1 MNAAVRSTRQ
11 AEVDARL
18 RTRIERLQRLMEAGL
33 HLDIGADGEGGGAA
47 RPVCFPPAP
56 VAPLARKPLQGP
68 QAAHLGAAWAN
79 DPHKP
84 LLPFAGYPNAAI
96 AHAVTECIGLNLLG
110 AGEETRDN
118 VLRELQAKLSETGR
132 YTYVCLTD
140 STDFAYF
147 IQRGITF
154 EYIGY
159 LDRIG
164 DPAWRRYFE
173 LNVALIRKKYGLAE
187 LVPAGD
193 PRYVA

>member
-18 RTRIERLQRLMEAGL
+18 RTRIERLQRLIEAGL
-33 HLDIGADGEGGGAA
+33 HLDIGEAGSAEAR

-56 VAPLARKPLQGP
+56 VPPLATGPLKGP
-68 QAAHLGAAWAN
+68 RAAHVGESWTA
-79 DPHKP
+79 DQHKP
-84 LLPFAGYPNAAI
+84 LLPFPGYPNAAI
-96 AHAVTECIGLNLLG
+96 AHAVTDCIGLNLLG
-110 AGEETRDN
+110 ASEETRDN

-147 IQRGITF
+147 IQRGVTF
-154 EYIGY
+154 EYFGY

-164 DPAWRRYFE
+164 EPAWRRYFE
-173 LNVALIRKKYGLAE
+173 LNVALIKKKYGLAE

-193 PRYVA
+193 PRYAA